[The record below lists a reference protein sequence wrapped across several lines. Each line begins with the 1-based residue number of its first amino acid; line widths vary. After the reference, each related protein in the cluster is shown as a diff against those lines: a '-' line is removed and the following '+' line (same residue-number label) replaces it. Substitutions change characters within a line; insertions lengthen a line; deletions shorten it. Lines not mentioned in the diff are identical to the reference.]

1 MAGRGRGKRRGA
13 GACRSS
19 DLEAEGNARLRESMD
34 AREVTN
40 ALNALSKWPD
50 KEEARKAALRLAERV
65 SSEPQL
71 CQSMEANMWPT
82 P

>member
-1 MAGRGRGKRRGA
+1 MATALNALSKWPDQAKARDAVLR
-13 GACRSS
+13 
-19 DLEAEGNARLRESMD
+19 LAERLASEPQLCQSME

-50 KEEARKAALRLAERV
+50 EEEAREAALRLAGRV

-71 CQSMEANMWPT
+71 
-82 P
+82 

>member
-1 MAGRGRGKRRGA
+1 MPVDGGET
-13 GACRSS
+13 CVQCP
-19 DLEAEGNARLRESMD
+19 D
-34 AREVTN
+34 
-40 ALNALSKWPD
+40 ALSKWPD